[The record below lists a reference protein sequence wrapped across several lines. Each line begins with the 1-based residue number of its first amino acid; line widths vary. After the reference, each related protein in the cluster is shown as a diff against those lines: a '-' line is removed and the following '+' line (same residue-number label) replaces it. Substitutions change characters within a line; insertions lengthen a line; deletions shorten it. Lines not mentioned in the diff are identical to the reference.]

1 MSNFVKV
8 KTDADQELY
17 LNLDRVDLIQIESR
31 DRWSVRIAGERT
43 LHFISD
49 GPSIQALKS
58 KLEAA

>member
-31 DRWSVRIAGERT
+31 IDGASGSPASGRCTSSAMDR
-43 LHFISD
+43 
-49 GPSIQALKS
+49 PSKP
-58 KLEAA
+58 